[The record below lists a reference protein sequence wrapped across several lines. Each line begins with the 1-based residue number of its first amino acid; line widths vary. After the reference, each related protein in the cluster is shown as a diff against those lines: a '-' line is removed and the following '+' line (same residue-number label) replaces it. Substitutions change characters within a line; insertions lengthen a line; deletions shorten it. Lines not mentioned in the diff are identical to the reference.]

1 MYLLAGQIA
10 VWLRSAALGLVG
22 LAGPVAAQDGIWS
35 SSLGDMHLH
44 AFANL
49 VVGEVGTDGVLIARA
64 KDGCLQGH
72 VISSRDV
79 RHFAALIEDGR
90 MVGRSLTPAQR
101 AIPFVAT
108 RTGVGSGEFANY
120 AADGRVLRSLPNAR
134 TVYDGRYDS
143 PFGPLN
149 LMARDLFMVGDFGQ
163 DGVVVGMW
171 DGNSYQGRFVD
182 DLGRTGQ
189 FDFAF
194 LSRTGGFRDGLR
206 KLPGQPVAAWPLR
219 RVDTTAPTIRN
230 PGGDIPCEGQTST
243 DFAAPNDLD
252 LAFRDIG
259 VIVHHTRTP
268 FKTTPARFTGHVT
281 SDPNWTGAAIDAADT
296 AMATSLGTLVGS
308 ALAPP
313 DVVMAVV
320 TPKGAPGSTCVV
332 SYRGT
337 DRESKYREELKGRI
351 DEGLIATNLASA
363 RFEGAGS
370 ICTVKEG
377 YLDNYEESRARV
389 IEFLD
394 DATARGECG
403 RGVLITGMSL
413 GGATANLAFADLMV
427 VRRSTVSEPV
437 RALAAARKIWL
448 VTAGAPRSISEQC
461 AAGIHRFA
469 GQNVTRFIYGSLTD
483 ELRRGV
489 ATDSCARFLDPVPG
503 NPTAVRTSGVQ
514 GVQLGHFGAAVV
526 GHNTFAGRNPS
537 TPEMPGLFAWRCD
550 SLTRCQSKLFAN
562 AYARVATRT
571 AIMALPPG
579 RFPEVGRDPGA
590 SCSGPGLIPA
600 REYMFGR
607 LHDTCSYRNLMAVYG
622 QRRNGEPNQT
632 NHPCRFPPD
641 ADDPSSHPHAT
652 CPLGQEAFG
661 VGAENC
667 PVEPLRVQQ
676 LHQR

>member
-1 MYLLAGQIA
+1 MRFLKDQI
-10 VWLRSAALGLVG
+10 VGWFRSAALALVA
-22 LAGPVAAQDGIWS
+22 LAGPVAAQEGVWA
-35 SSLGDMHLH
+35 SSLGEMRLH
-44 AFANL
+44 AFADL
-49 VVGEVGTDGVLIARA
+49 VVGEVGADGVLIATA
-64 KDGCLQGH
+64 TDGCLRGH
-72 VISSRDV
+72 VISV
-79 RHFAALIEDGR
+79 RNARSFAARIDAGR
-90 MVGRSLTPAQR
+90 MVGQSMTATQQTF
-101 AIPFVAT
+101 PFAAT
-108 RTGVGSGEFANY
+108 RTGPGSGEFANF
-120 AADGRVLRSLPNAR
+120 AADGRILRSLPNLR
-134 TVYDGRYDS
+134 TVYDGRYDTS
-143 PFGPLN
+143 FGPLN
-149 LMARDLFMVGDFGQ
+149 LTARDLFVVGDFGQ
-163 DGVVVGMW
+163 EGVIVGLW

-189 FDFAF
+189 FDLAF
-194 LSRTGGFRDGLR
+194 LSRTGGFRDGLH
-206 KLPGQPVAAWPLR
+206 KLSGQPATAWTLR
-219 RVDTTAPTIRN
+219 RVDTATPTIRN
-230 PGGDIPCEGQTST
+230 PGGDLDCAGQATP
-243 DFAAPNDLD
+243 DYAAPNDLD

-268 FKTTPARFTGHVT
+268 FKTSPARFTGHVT

-296 AMATSLGTLVGS
+296 GMATSLGTLVGRD
-308 ALAPP
+308 LAPP

-320 TPKGAPGSTCVV
+320 TPQGAPGSTCVV

-337 DRESKYREELKGRI
+337 DRESKYREALKGRI

-363 RFEGAGS
+363 RFAGTGS
-370 ICTVKEG
+370 TCTVKEG

-389 IEFLD
+389 IAFLN

-461 AAGIHRFA
+461 AAGIHRLA
-469 GQNVTRFIYGSLTD
+469 GQNVTRFIYGSLSD
-483 ELRRGV
+483 ERSRGV
-489 ATDSCARFLDPVPG
+489 GPDSCARFIDPVPG
-503 NPTAVRTSGVQ
+503 NPTAVRTDGLQ
-514 GVQLGHFGAAVV
+514 GVQLGHFGSAVV
-526 GHNTFAGRNPS
+526 GHNTFTGRNPS
-537 TPEMPGLFAWRCD
+537 TPAMSGVFAWRCD
-550 SLTRCQSKLFAN
+550 GLTRCESKRFAN

-571 AIMALPPG
+571 ATMAFPPG

-622 QRRNGEPNQT
+622 QRRNGEPDQP

-641 ADDPSSHPHAT
+641 ADDPSNHPHPT
-652 CPLGQEAFG
+652 CPLGRDAFG
-661 VGAENC
+661 VGAEIC
-667 PVEPLRVQQ
+667 PVAPLRVQQ
-676 LHQR
+676 FHQR